1 MTHMN
6 WNDSN
11 KEKNWWILLFY
22 LVLLNCLDLMVK
34 SCVSVIRWKKLNF
47 VLLGEGMKKETKLTK
62 TGIVYIL
69 TNKMKT
75 ESFEFDIPQK
85 HGNWRYEDKNAFL
98 YLNIILIYG
107 PYGKELKKNYG
118 TAWRNYKLE
127 WKRTHCR
134 AKWYQRAYT
143 RNILHK
149 NGHEISF
156 LFLFFIKY
164 IGNFCKRSRPPI
176 LLNLL
181 EVLPKVILFVQ
192 G

>member
-1 MTHMN
+1 
-6 WNDSN
+6 
-11 KEKNWWILLFY
+11 
-22 LVLLNCLDLMVK
+22 
-34 SCVSVIRWKKLNF
+34 
-47 VLLGEGMKKETKLTK
+47 MKKETKLTK

-85 HGNWRYEDKNAFL
+85 HGNWRYEDKKVFL

-156 LFLFFIKY
+156 FVSFFHKVYREFLQAVKTANIVELAWGVTKSHFI
-164 IGNFCKRSRPPI
+164 CSR
-176 LLNLL
+176 LTKHNL
-181 EVLPKVILFVQ
+181 
-192 G
+192 

>member
-1 MTHMN
+1 
-6 WNDSN
+6 
-11 KEKNWWILLFY
+11 
-22 LVLLNCLDLMVK
+22 
-34 SCVSVIRWKKLNF
+34 
-47 VLLGEGMKKETKLTK
+47 MKKETKLTK

-85 HGNWRYEDKNAFL
+85 HGNWRYEDKKAFL

-107 PYGKELKKNYG
+107 PDGKELKKIMGQHDG
-118 TAWRNYKLE
+118 TINLNEKERIAEPNDINGL
-127 WKRTHCR
+127 
-134 AKWYQRAYT
+134 
-143 RNILHK
+143 IL
-149 NGHEISF
+149 EISF
-156 LFLFFIKY
+156 TKMDMKSVFCFFFFIKY

-176 LLNLL
+176 LFNLL